1 MTVPQGNASTA
12 VKRPR
17 LPPRWF
23 IRSFW
28 VGHRAA
34 LTLSGGRL
42 GLRMATPE
50 RWGMFR
56 LHTIGRRSGA
66 RRAAIL
72 GYIDDG
78 ENLVTL
84 AANAMAPNAPAW
96 WLNLEAKPEATVDL
110 PSGTRRVRARAA
122 IGTERER
129 LWALWAIQDR
139 DLDLHAA
146 ARGTEIPVVVLEP
159 MPAAEP
165 AA

>member
-1 MTVPQGNASTA
+1 MTVPQDKASTA
-12 VKRPR
+12 VKRPW

-34 LTLSGGRL
+34 LRWSGGRL
-42 GLRMATPE
+42 GLRTATPAK
-50 RWGMFR
+50 WGMFR
-56 LHTIGRRSGA
+56 LHTIGRKSGA
-66 RRAAIL
+66 KRAAIL

-96 WLNLEAKPEATVDL
+96 WLNLEAQPEATVDL

-122 IGTERER
+122 IGAERER

-139 DLDLHAA
+139 DLDLHQA

-159 MPAAEP
+159 VPSPAG
-165 AA
+165 